1 MMSAVS
7 SSNFQ
12 RMSSK
17 MMSIDEA
24 IKGRRSVR
32 TYKGEDVGEDL
43 IREIIEAA
51 TFAPSA
57 KNGQQWRF
65 TVLSGKAKD
74 KFTDMYRRE
83 LGKLTFDVG
92 SSFGSCTMMEEA
104 PVVIVVWNTN
114 ELGWTTEVHSVSAAI
129 QNLLLKAHSLG
140 LGTCWIGDIFYAYE
154 AIMDY
159 FKKPWKLLAGITVGW
174 PDVNPGPRPRLSVDE
189 VTEFLN

>member
-1 MMSAVS
+1 MMSVVLS
-7 SSNFQ
+7 FIFQ
-12 RMSSK
+12 RRLSK
-17 MMSIDEA
+17 MMSIDET

-32 TYKGEDVGEDL
+32 TYKSDEVSEDMV
-43 IREIIEAA
+43 RQCIEAA

-65 TVLSGKAKD
+65 TVLSGESKD
-74 KFTDMYRRE
+74 KFTDMYRSE
-83 LGKLTFDVG
+83 LDKLTFDVG

-114 ELGWTTEVHSVSAAI
+114 ERGWSTEVHSVSAAI

-140 LGTCWIGDIFYAYE
+140 LGSCWIGDVFYTYE

-159 FKKPWKLLAGITVGW
+159 FKKPWKLLAAITLGW
-174 PDVNPGPRPRLSVDE
+174 PDASPGLKPRLSVDQ
-189 VTEFLN
+189 VAEFLN